1 MMQQKTG
8 KCNRLPC
15 PEGRGLRS
23 RLVNRRST
31 MRAARRRLGNRRTR
45 RNTASSML
53 RKSIICLKPPS
64 RSRVCAKSR

>member
-23 RLVNRRST
+23 RLVNVDI
-31 MRAARRRLGNRRTR
+31 
-45 RNTASSML
+45 
-53 RKSIICLKPPS
+53 SIPFFEL
-64 RSRVCAKSR
+64 